1 MTYNEFWNESL
12 DRLFYYWQ
20 KNQFEIERRNQ
31 ELWLQGIY
39 VQEAVAAVQ
48 DTKHKVKYPDK
59 PHRITA
65 LTEAEKEK
73 EKKRKIDNLRDFL
86 NSHKQNW
93 DRTCKG
99 ADLID
104 GREH

>member
-65 LTEAEKEK
+65 LTEAEKEE

-93 DRTCKG
+93 DRTKG